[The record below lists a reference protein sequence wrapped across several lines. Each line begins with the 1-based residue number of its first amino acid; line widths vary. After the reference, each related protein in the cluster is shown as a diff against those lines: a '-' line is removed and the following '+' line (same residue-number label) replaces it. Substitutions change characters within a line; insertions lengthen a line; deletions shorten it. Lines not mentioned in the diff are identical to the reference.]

1 LVDVNGNVFNVN
13 EKNIPTLI
21 MNEAKPFVNKSFV
34 HGKNEDGSDKV
45 HNVKIPVYPEQEG
58 DLRWGTMGDIVFTE
72 GD

>member
-1 LVDVNGNVFNVN
+1 
-13 EKNIPTLI
+13 